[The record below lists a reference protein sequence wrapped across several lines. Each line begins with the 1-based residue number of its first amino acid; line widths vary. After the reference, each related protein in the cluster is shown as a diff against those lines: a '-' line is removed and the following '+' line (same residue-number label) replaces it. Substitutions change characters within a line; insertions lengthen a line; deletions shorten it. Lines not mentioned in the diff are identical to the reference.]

1 MAREL
6 GRDCTTVSKEVRL
19 RRISKCTGAYG
30 RAFND
35 CLQRRNCPQTGVAES
50 ALRFVASTRQ

>member
-35 CLQRRNCPQTGVAES
+35 
-50 ALRFVASTRQ
+50 